1 MKEYITWKE
10 RSQYGDLIKEYI
22 DLDISPGIIIGRG
35 GKIIQE
41 IERTT
46 NAKVRILRE
55 ENKILISGYKQDY
68 INNAI
73 NEISKIVENYKKRIN
88 NKYYTNSD
96 NDYES
101 EKESERMNFLDDN
114 DFPPIQS
121 NSSININNKSIWD
134 NKPNI
139 FKN

>member
-1 MKEYITWKE
+1 M
-10 RSQYGDLIKEYI
+10 KEYI

-68 INNAI
+68 INIAI
-73 NEISKIVENYKKRIN
+73 PSSLNLPTFLPISSFI
-88 NKYYTNSD
+88 
-96 NDYES
+96 
-101 EKESERMNFLDDN
+101 
-114 DFPPIQS
+114 
-121 NSSININNKSIWD
+121 
-134 NKPNI
+134 
-139 FKN
+139 